1 MVVYIKIK
9 FKIDNEIQNNDKFTI
24 EVLHEIH
31 NNALIIVEKNQQEQS
46 YKL

>member
-9 FKIDNEIQNNDKFTI
+9 FKINNEIQNNDKFTI
-24 EVLHEIH
+24 EVLHEIQ
-31 NNALIIVEKNQQEQS
+31 NDALIIVGKNQQEQS